1 MMEQKKISFYEI
13 LTYVAYAFYILLGGS
28 WFFMSMAG
36 SGRFNYQAFTL
47 LAVFAVQAYYK
58 HRLTNLILGV
68 LTLFLSIFMLMD
80 VLSTFNLFAKGAIFD
95 GLVKTLL
102 ALCFFSI
109 IMSGILMFSYLK
121 LSFKNSL

>member
-1 MMEQKKISFYEI
+1 MIEKKKITLYEV
-13 LTYVAYAFYILLGGS
+13 LTFIAYGFYILLGAT
-28 WFFMSMAG
+28 WFLTSFSA

-47 LAVFAVQAYYK
+47 TVVFAVQTYYR

-80 VLSTFNLFAKGAIFD
+80 VLNQFDLMAKGATFD
-95 GLVKTLL
+95 GFIKSLI

-121 LSFKNSL
+121 LSFKDA